1 MTRDAI
7 TLEEA
12 ALIRSSYK
20 EAIDAVYRVYCD
32 TEEIAAYAALEVWRL
47 QNLSCAS
54 ADEER
59 ERSERLAEKEEILS
73 VTKENLNFILD
84 KIRGLARER
93 DKFISDIYMS
103 HGIVDLQEKLSDLTP
118 WIEDLS
124 TEIQSRAEAAKLNAK
139 ITSEIAR
146 AVKH

>member
-12 ALIRSSYK
+12 ALIRSAYK
-20 EAIDAVYRVYCD
+20 EAIDAAYRVYCD

-47 QNLSCAS
+47 QNLSCVS

-59 ERSERLAEKEEILS
+59 ECSERLAEKQEILNT
-73 VTKENLNFILD
+73 TKENLNFILD
-84 KIRGLARER
+84 KIRDLARER

-103 HGIVDLQEKLSDLTP
+103 HGIIDLQEKLSDLTP

-124 TEIQSRAEAAKLNAK
+124 TEIQSRADAAKLNAK

-146 AVKH
+146 ALKH

>member
-20 EAIDAVYRVYCD
+20 EAIDAAYRVYCD

>member
-1 MTRDAI
+1 
-7 TLEEA
+7 
-12 ALIRSSYK
+12 
-20 EAIDAVYRVYCD
+20 VYCD